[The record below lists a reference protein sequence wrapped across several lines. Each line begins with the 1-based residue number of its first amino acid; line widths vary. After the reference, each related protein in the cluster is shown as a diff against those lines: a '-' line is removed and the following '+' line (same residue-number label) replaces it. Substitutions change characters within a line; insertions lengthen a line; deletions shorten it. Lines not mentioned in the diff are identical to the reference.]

1 YCCPDPANDGP
12 PWLMPCRDRRP
23 FMTATNS
30 MAFRAFSHRFQ
41 LDDTASRLNLL
52 PLRPNANGT
61 PRRASSEREIS
72 FGPFRLLPHQRLL
85 TKAGTEVRV
94 GSRALDILIALLER
108 PGKLV
113 TRRELMERVWP
124 PWRQISTSIS
134 PRYVGPWETGMM
146 ATDIWLPFLV
156 EDT

>member
-1 YCCPDPANDGP
+1 
-12 PWLMPCRDRRP
+12 
-23 FMTATNS
+23 MTATNS

-85 TKAGTEVRV
+85 TKAGREVRV
-94 GSRALDILIALLER
+94 GSRVLDILISLLEH
-108 PGKLV
+108 PGRLV
-113 TRRELMERVWP
+113 TRRELMEQVWP
-124 PWRQISTSIS
+124 DTVVVRQISTSIS
-134 PRYVGPWETGMM
+134 PRYVGP
-146 ATDIWLPFLV
+146 
-156 EDT
+156 